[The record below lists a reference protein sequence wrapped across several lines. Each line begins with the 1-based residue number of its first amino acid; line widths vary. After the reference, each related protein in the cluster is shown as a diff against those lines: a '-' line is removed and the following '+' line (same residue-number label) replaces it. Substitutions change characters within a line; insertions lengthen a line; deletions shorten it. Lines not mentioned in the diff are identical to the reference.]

1 MSDYILQT
9 HSNGT
14 FSGNKPKNI
23 IILCHGYGGDGKDI
37 NVLAENWK
45 RFLPDTIFLSP
56 NAPEVCKINPQG
68 YQWFDLESDKEEEIL
83 KNSINAENKLNV
95 FIDQALAKFNLESK
109 QLALVGFS
117 QGSMISIQTA
127 LKRKKEINC
136 LISYSGRIISISHLS
151 KSIVSKPNFFL
162 MHGENDDIVQA
173 SYLLEAKEFLNEKKI
188 KVKVKLFKECQH
200 TIPAQGLSL
209 GLEYLKKNFYF

>member
-1 MSDYILQT
+1 MSDYIFET
-9 HSNGT
+9 YSNGT

-37 NVLAENWK
+37 SVLAENWK

-56 NAPEVCKINPQG
+56 NAPEACKINPKG
-68 YQWFDLESDKEEEIL
+68 YQWFDLESDKETEIL
-83 KNSINAENKLNV
+83 KNSIQAENKLNI
-95 FIDQALAKFNLESK
+95 FIDQALEKFNLESK

-151 KSIVSKPNFFL
+151 KLIVSKPKIFL

-173 SYLLEAKEFLNEKKI
+173 SYLLEAKEFLNEKKF